1 MIEVQCT
8 SCHTRYRIDE
18 QVLPEGTP
26 TFKCSRCGHVFSVD
40 PRRPEDG
47 IFEGAPRQAPQRVP
61 RMRPEP
67 EPSLREEE
75 PANEEPAAKV
85 SAPFFPSRDPSE
97 ASAEE
102 ESSPE
107 SESVE
112 SREASVPPEAA
123 APVGPSTEE
132 LVARSFEEGRRE
144 RREPKTG
151 ETPSFEFKEE
161 KGPEQIESEETP
173 RSAAE
178 WEPNRGRDFTGFD
191 DTPSKETDKFLRSS
205 SRPSQAEELLDA
217 PAMPEVNDF
226 MREEASAPVY
236 NQAVTHSAR
245 FFLLLC
251 LIVGAGFGTMTFA
264 IHNAPAGATDLLS
277 RLPIVGDRFTPATT
291 PARQVALRDVTASY
305 TRTRN
310 GQIALVIT
318 GTAENVSVRPLHV
331 VEIAASL
338 RGQGGP
344 MAVSR
349 SVYCGNNLSA
359 KMLGQMT
366 PHEVEFFQRLDPPK
380 SFTLE
385 TSASCPF
392 LLVFIDPPAG
402 LNGFDISVARAIE
415 APADTTPPGA

>member
-173 RSAAE
+173 RSAAATSLGSTIRRRRR
-178 WEPNRGRDFTGFD
+178 PT
-191 DTPSKETDKFLRSS
+191 SS
-205 SRPSQAEELLDA
+205 SDHRLVHRRRRSFWTHRRCRKSTISCGRKRPRPS
-217 PAMPEVNDF
+217 
-226 MREEASAPVY
+226 
-236 NQAVTHSAR
+236 
-245 FFLLLC
+245 
-251 LIVGAGFGTMTFA
+251 
-264 IHNAPAGATDLLS
+264 
-277 RLPIVGDRFTPATT
+277 
-291 PARQVALRDVTASY
+291 
-305 TRTRN
+305 
-310 GQIALVIT
+310 IT
-318 GTAENVSVRPLHV
+318 KR
-331 VEIAASL
+331 
-338 RGQGGP
+338 
-344 MAVSR
+344 
-349 SVYCGNNLSA
+349 
-359 KMLGQMT
+359 
-366 PHEVEFFQRLDPPK
+366 
-380 SFTLE
+380 
-385 TSASCPF
+385 
-392 LLVFIDPPAG
+392 
-402 LNGFDISVARAIE
+402 
-415 APADTTPPGA
+415 